1 MSRFPG
7 LVGGV
12 YHLASRAVLNY
23 QFRIDAGHPVVNK

>member
-23 QFRIDAGHPVVNK
+23 HVPDRCWVPSGE